1 MKGNYIMAL
10 RDKIKKLTSFCELA
24 EGRKKGLLEDIME
37 KEIVWNNYDNASLG
51 KDIVPVVT
59 FAEYPDLFFFG
70 GLAFRD
76 IIKELDDRDLEE
88 LRSKGIRI
96 ILHKQEVKSDKRK
109 TYTRIEVCE

>member
-1 MKGNYIMAL
+1 MAL
-10 RDKIKKLTSFCELA
+10 RDKIKKLNSFCELA